1 MGKLDILYLIISLE
15 IKFVCKFYVPFIPV
29 SCNNWPFLNCRI
41 LSVMAWNVQK
51 SLMPR
56 PVAYF
61 LIKPWVGGS
70 VVPALPVRCHVSR
83 ERLPQR
89 PQLLQPKYGSR
100 KEARGKG
107 FVDLRKIFLIQRSP
121 CYLLYMKSSTWLGK
135 AKAWVFYYRN
145 IVYEHEM
152 KIRWT
157 KRDYLPL
164 VT

>member
-1 MGKLDILYLIISLE
+1 MAMGKLDILYLIISLE

-29 SCNNWPFLNCRI
+29 SCWSFLNCRI

-121 CYLLYMKSSTWLGK
+121 CYLLYMKSSSWLGK

-145 IVYEHEM
+145 IVHVYEI